1 MLRAAIR
8 LIDGRALTSCDDAR
22 RYNGSSDSFMQVNED
37 GIAFLFAD
45 AFSKIRFDG
54 QLVGAVSESSPF
66 DFS

>member
-1 MLRAAIR
+1 
-8 LIDGRALTSCDDAR
+8 
-22 RYNGSSDSFMQVNED
+22 MQVNED